1 MDKIRLLYHQVQR
14 STILN
19 NKTLNFILK
28 SIVVLGVGYALYDK
42 ITSEEELP
50 QMMENISS
58 YLVFP
63 NLYLL
68 FFAFL
73 LMPIMFWA
81 ESFRWLL
88 LVKKIV
94 HPRSA
99 TMRKSVKAMLCGQ
112 TLGMFIPYRIGK
124 IGGRILVYETKK
136 KWELVVVNLFDGEG
150 MKMLYDLA
158 GIGGAIYVLHRYFE
172 TNFTTNI
179 IIAIV
184 GFLLLILRFYLF
196 FNVKILVSWLSRFT
210 QLDRFVRKL
219 KVIQEYNKV
228 ELFKVLQLSA
238 FRMVLNF
245 LQYYLLLRF
254 FHVEVGFLKAFVLIG
269 AIYFFVANLPLP
281 ALAGLFARI
290 HIALFIWSQFSDN
303 IISISSIPFLLWVF
317 NSLIPS
323 LIGSIFVIN
332 LNIAKNFSYERKEYT

>member
-1 MDKIRLLYHQVQR
+1 MDKIRLLYHQVQS

-42 ITSEEELP
+42 IASEDELP
-50 QMMENISS
+50 QMLENINT

-73 LMPIMFWA
+73 LMPIMFWT
-81 ESFRWLL
+81 ESYRWLL

-94 HPRSA
+94 PERSA
-99 TMRKSVKAMLCGQ
+99 TMRKSVKAMLSGQ

-124 IGGRILVYETKK
+124 IGGRVLVYATKK
-136 KWELVVVNLFDGEG
+136 KWELVVINLFDGEG

-172 TNFTTNI
+172 TDYTTNFV
-179 IIAIV
+179 IAII
-184 GFLLLILRFYLF
+184 GFLFLVLRFYLF
-196 FNVKILVSWLSRFT
+196 FNIKIFIRWLNRFS
-210 QLDRFVRKL
+210 QLNKVVRKL
-219 KVIQEYNKV
+219 KVVQEYDKR

-238 FRMVLNF
+238 FRMILNF

-254 FHVEVGFLKAFVLIG
+254 FHIEVGLLKAFVLIG

-281 ALAGLFARI
+281 ALAGLLARI

-303 IISISSIPFLLWVF
+303 VISISSIPFLLWIF
-317 NSLIPS
+317 NSLIPA
-323 LIGSIFVIN
+323 LVGSIFVMN
-332 LNIAKNFSYERKEYT
+332 LNIAKNFSYEQ

>member
-1 MDKIRLLYHQVQR
+1 MDRIRLLYYQVQN
-14 STILN
+14 SSILN

-28 SIVVLGVGYALYDK
+28 SIIILGVGYALYDK
-42 ITSEEELP
+42 IASEDELP
-50 QMMENISS
+50 QMLDNINT

-73 LMPIMFWA
+73 LMPLMLWA
-81 ESFRWLL
+81 ESYRWLL

-94 HPRSA
+94 PEESA
-99 TMRKSVKAMLCGQ
+99 TLRKSVKAMLSGQ

-124 IGGRILVYETKK
+124 IGGRIVVYATDK
-136 KWELVVVNLFDGEG
+136 KWELVVITLFDGEG

-158 GIGGAIYVLHRYFE
+158 GLGGAVYILYRYFE
-172 TNFTTNI
+172 IDYGTSVLIGIGVF
-179 IIAIV
+179 
-184 GFLLLILRFYLF
+184 LILLVRFYFF
-196 FNVKILVSWLSRFT
+196 FNVKILIRWLTRFS
-210 QLDRFVRKL
+210 QLERIVRKL
-219 KVIQEYNKV
+219 KVIQEYDKI
-228 ELFKVLQLSA
+228 ELYKVLQVSV
-238 FRMVLNF
+238 FRMLLNF

-254 FHVEVGFLKAFVLIG
+254 FHVEVGLLKAFVLIG

-303 IISISSIPFLLWVF
+303 VISISSIPFLLWIF
-317 NSLIPS
+317 NSLIPA
-323 LIGSIFVIN
+323 LVGSIFVMN
-332 LNIAKNFSYERKEYT
+332 LNIAKNFRYER

>member
-1 MDKIRLLYHQVQR
+1 MDKIRLLYHQAQK
-14 STILN
+14 SIILN

-28 SIVVLGVGYALYDK
+28 SIVVLGVGYALYNK
-42 ITSEEELP
+42 IASEDELP
-50 QMMENISS
+50 QMLDNIST

-81 ESFRWLL
+81 ESYRWLL
-88 LVKKIV
+88 LVRKIV
-94 HPRSA
+94 PESSA
-99 TMRKSVKAMLCGQ
+99 TMRKSVKAMISGQ

-124 IGGRILVYETKK
+124 IGGRIVVYATKK
-136 KWELVVVNLFDGEG
+136 KWELVVVTLFDGEG
-150 MKMLYDLA
+150 MKLLYDIA
-158 GIGGAIYVLHRYFE
+158 GLGGAVYILYRYFE
-172 TNFTTNI
+172 VDFITSVI
-179 IIAIV
+179 IGIIV
-184 GFLLLILRFYLF
+184 FLILMIRLYFF
-196 FNVKILVSWLSRFT
+196 FNVKVLINWLTRFSA
-210 QLDRFVRKL
+210 LEKVVRKL

-228 ELFKVLQLSA
+228 ELFKVLQISV
-238 FRMVLNF
+238 FRMLLNF

-254 FHVEVGFLKAFVLIG
+254 FHVEVGLLKAFVLIG

-303 IISISSIPFLLWVF
+303 VISISSIPFLLWIF
-317 NSLIPS
+317 NSLIPA
-323 LIGSIFVIN
+323 LVGSIFVMN
-332 LNIAKNFSYERKEYT
+332 LNIAKNLSYER